1 MFIAALFKIAKAWK
15 QPKCPLTEEGIKM
28 WCIYTMEYYSAMNEI
43 KPFAATWMDPETVSL
58 NEGVRERE
66 ISYDMAYILKSKKK
80 LIQMNLFA
88 KQKLTEDSKKEL
100 MVTIGEGRGG
110 GIVRV
115 WDEHVH
121 TAIFKMGNQQGQLCS
136 M

>member
-1 MFIAALFKIAKAWK
+1 MFIAALFKIAKTWK
-15 QPKCPLTEEGIKM
+15 QPKCPLTDEGIKM

-80 LIQMNLFA
+80 IDTNELIC
-88 KQKLTEDSKKEL
+88 KTEVD
-100 MVTIGEGRGG
+100 
-110 GIVRV
+110 
-115 WDEHVH
+115 
-121 TAIFKMGNQQGQLCS
+121 
-136 M
+136 